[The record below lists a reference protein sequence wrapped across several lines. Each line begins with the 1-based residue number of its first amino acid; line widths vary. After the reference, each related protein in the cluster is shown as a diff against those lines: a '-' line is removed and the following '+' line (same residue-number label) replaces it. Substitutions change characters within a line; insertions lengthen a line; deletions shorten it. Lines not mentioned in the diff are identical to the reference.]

1 MYVDFLIKYQVSG
14 LENVIV
20 ILIRLSFSYSYCNVL
35 LRKSYLSLSF
45 LQRSFLILSLIFMA
59 WNTVGEGQ
67 ERRVKSRHLLLTV
80 ALPFFK
86 TYNEKPL
93 VFNSKPGLSFPCL
106 WFCWPKCANK
116 E

>member
-45 LQRSFLILSLIFMA
+45 LQRSFLILS
-59 WNTVGEGQ
+59 
-67 ERRVKSRHLLLTV
+67 
-80 ALPFFK
+80 
-86 TYNEKPL
+86 
-93 VFNSKPGLSFPCL
+93 
-106 WFCWPKCANK
+106 
-116 E
+116 

>member
-45 LQRSFLILSLIFMA
+45 LQRSFLILNL
-59 WNTVGEGQ
+59 
-67 ERRVKSRHLLLTV
+67 H
-80 ALPFFK
+80 
-86 TYNEKPL
+86 
-93 VFNSKPGLSFPCL
+93 GLEHS
-106 WFCWPKCANK
+106 WGGTR
-116 E
+116 EES